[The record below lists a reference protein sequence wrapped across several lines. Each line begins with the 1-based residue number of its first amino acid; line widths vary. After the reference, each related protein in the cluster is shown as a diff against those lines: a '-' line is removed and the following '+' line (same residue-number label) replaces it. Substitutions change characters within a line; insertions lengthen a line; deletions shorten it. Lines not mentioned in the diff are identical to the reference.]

1 MAVANLE
8 KRLLHMLRV
17 ENETLREQVRQLKR
31 QLVEGGKNA
40 PLSWGLTDVER
51 RLYAHMTSRELVT
64 RESCMAV
71 LYGHM
76 VAPPDP
82 KIIDVWLCK
91 LRKKLAH
98 QGVEIVTHWGVGWSL
113 AQKSARAA

>member
-1 MAVANLE
+1 MKIEDME
-8 KRLLHMLRV
+8 KHRLRA

-40 PLSWGLTDVER
+40 PLSWGLTDHER

-71 LYGHM
+71 LYGHLL
-76 VAPPDP
+76 ASPDE
-82 KIIDVWLCK
+82 KIVDVWLCK
-91 LRKKLAH
+91 LRRKLAPH
-98 QGVEIVTHWGVGWSL
+98 GLRIVTHWGVGWSI
-113 AQKSARAA
+113 AEKKARAA

>member
-8 KRLLHMLRV
+8 TRLLHMLRV
-17 ENETLREQVRQLKR
+17 ENETLREQVRQLKQ

-40 PLSWGLTDVER
+40 PLSWGLTDRER
-51 RLYAHMTSRELVT
+51 RLYAHMASRELVT

-91 LRKKLAH
+91 LRRKLAG

>member
-1 MAVANLE
+1 MNIE
-8 KRLLHMLRV
+8 NMERHRLRV

-31 QLVEGGKNA
+31 QLVDGGKNA
-40 PLSWGLTDVER
+40 PLSWGLTEVER

-76 VAPPDP
+76 IAPPDP

-91 LRKKLAH
+91 LRKKLAR
-98 QGVEIVTHWGVGWSL
+98 QGVEIVTHWGIGWSL
-113 AQKSARAA
+113 PQNGARAA

>member
-1 MAVANLE
+1 MAVSDME
-8 KRLLHMLRV
+8 KHRLRV
-17 ENETLREQVRQLKR
+17 ENETLREQVRQLKQ

-40 PLSWGLTDVER
+40 PLSWGLPDCER
-51 RLYAHMTSRELVT
+51 RLYAHLTSRELVT

-71 LYGHM
+71 MYGHM
-76 VAPPDP
+76 LAQPDP

-91 LRKKLAH
+91 LRRKLAQ

-113 AQKSARAA
+113 ARNDSRAA